1 MKQIKFLSV
10 ILTLTIMSCSSV
22 PETNQLCYDLV
33 EDLGKQY
40 LKEKLYSGSCYT
52 VYPGNDEAIDEIR
65 SYRKGIMHGVWAKY
79 YQNGQ
84 IQYIGR
90 AKKGDIDG
98 KYKLFRENGLL
109 SEEGSMKKGHKDKVW
124 KYYNLAGDL
133 EKTELYENKFLIDE
147 FYTNPTIQKKLNEN
161 K

>member
-1 MKQIKFLSV
+1 
-10 ILTLTIMSCSSV
+10 
-22 PETNQLCYDLV
+22 
-33 EDLGKQY
+33 
-40 LKEKLYSGSCYT
+40 
-52 VYPGNDEAIDEIR
+52 
-65 SYRKGIMHGVWAKY
+65 MHGAWVKY

-84 IQYIGR
+84 IKYIGQ

-124 KYYNLAGDL
+124 KYYDLAGNL
-133 EKTELYENKFLIDE
+133 EKTELYKDQYLIDE
-147 FYTNPTIQKKLNEN
+147 FYTNTKINEN